1 MKFQIKDFC
10 DIHCVEVEAHQHKDD
25 RLVLLTQRGGSMSFQ
40 HSMRPDQARFMAASL
55 AMAAEQAEK
64 LAPVVDAEVKHLPSD
79 DTEGGGL

>member
-10 DIHCVEVEAHQHKDD
+10 DIHCVEVEAHQHKGDK
-25 RLVLLTQRGGSMSFQ
+25 LVLITQAAGGLRFQ
-40 HSMRPDQARFMAASL
+40 HTMRPDQARFMAASL

-64 LAPVVDAEVKHLPSD
+64 LAPTIDAEVKHLPSD